1 MEKLEDLEV
10 VVLIILRKLPGC
22 SCVPAR
28 RDCRGQLN
36 VKSKV
41 SLELAGVERAER
53 SRKKIF
59 FIRRK

>member
-1 MEKLEDLEV
+1 MVKELEV

-41 SLELAGVERAER
+41 SQACWSGASGEKQ
-53 SRKKIF
+53 KKIS